1 MTEQFFMEDLE
12 AFKNLFNE
20 MKTRIDNDI
29 SPYTLAAIIA
39 MGASVYYKKVLVSE
53 DPDSQEC
60 LKWLGEELA
69 DRLVAIQEEY
79 DTQ

>member
-12 AFKNLFNE
+12 VFKNLFSE
-20 MKTRIDNDI
+20 MTARIDNDI

-39 MGASVYYKKVLVSE
+39 AGASIYYKNVSVSE

-60 LKWLGEELA
+60 LKWLAEELP

-79 DTQ
+79 ETQ